1 MPTVYQSIKAHT
13 QEDTYL
19 ALNTRI
25 RKRITR
31 KQITAETNNE
41 MILIDENLFGYFMWH
56 RKRLGKYFEDDK
68 EFVRYVM
75 SKIDICKRIGSR
87 YGIDDI
93 ERELRDRDSVSDQ
106 ILFPSCEFA
115 YLYDEEERVRAVATN
130 VPKDMMNQCAVE
142 KEETMNPH
150 AMSSVTREEV
160 NLCEAEKNWN
170 VEDESPFR
178 VTNNDSVNQK
188 QLFEKVGVTK
198 EELTEQITTQFV
210 GLAAVEEVEAINHIP
225 CGRATGVA
233 AIVMILSVCLILW
246 GLYFEYAY
254 GLHEGEYD
262 FVMSEEEMSVAS
274 YFDDVKYLDAYLDRY
289 LLDAHASWL
298 WYHKFVGVEPL
309 DPALFVGVEPLDSER
324 HTYPYLLDAHA
335 SWLWYHKFVGVEPLD
350 PALFVGVE
358 PLDPARHM
366 YLYLMDAD
374 ISTKYRQNW
383 LYLMD
388 AVGTEYGRIGPYLM
402 DADIAVGCTSYGLY
416 SNARGGEYGFNAEAV
431 RDLDSDALSEG
442 YKLFVEKERSGLNGI
457 YCDAI
462 SGGEYKLYL
471 EDLLL
476 GVVPH
481 YHASN
486 DGQNRSGSN
495 ELCVEHLLKNKI
507 ASAVRI
513 RQALSKQEYIG
524 NFAFEF
530 AYQVVFDPG
539 GIINIRASQN
549 DDIWQKEASLY
560 CSSYSLTVYRD
571 FGHQRQAENKE
582 EIACI
587 ESRIYDQL
595 NISGNFSKFVKS
607 DATLNV
613 NEFRSDAIIV
623 HNSQIEQ
630 EQKRLKY
637 ERIWSTA
644 PSSIKTYDLL
654 DETLPIMTQNIAT
667 FDDVIGG
674 IIYTIIT
681 VSNDDVVRERRLTNP
696 EQEMNEAPVTLVQPQ
711 SIVVTSNTAQDNVCT
726 GTTWLP
732 RDASSLYDEEEY
744 YTFPTSSGTSNIKMY
759 DLLDETLP
767 IMTQNIATFDD
778 VMGGIIYTLRED
790 KNMIYEGYV
799 DKNAN
804 TGVTVTRD
812 SNMHELSMSDNQ
824 SDVLS
829 SRIAGNSMSYMDLF
843 GTKYNEMISNELFDI
858 SDNGEWCP
866 VSGHYRIG
874 NYSDMMGNEPFYTRE
889 EAQRTIIGIKI
900 EAVGRYH
907 LYDELDTHLREKMD
921 DESVQFENLMV
932 LDDSQYLVMF
942 LEDSPRITDVDPR
955 KSIEIFRCAC
965 AGIHKVTY
973 ESIMKCDVNEKQEA
987 LVYLEM
993 VTALA
998 PPRYIIDEYNRVK
1011 NSTTTSTEDSNITV
1025 DAERFRGVEVMFKLS
1040 LIGKESAGI
1049 HKVAYERIIKCD
1061 VDEKQKAL
1069 NDIVNQFDAEL
1080 SVKSDVIGMNT
1091 QYCEYTFDTD
1101 HRHDGNNM
1109 CIIDHVMPNDTKN
1122 IDDAKHKTNLD
1133 YEAHHRLDMKALIMC
1148 DDAFKTEK
1156 KQDGI
1161 EKVSDPKYVEGLL
1174 DTTEKHKDS
1183 HEFRKELAQ
1192 TFQSARQNDVAK
1204 LDQVN
1209 GIAAHTNEAEDDP
1222 FELWMFAVQPQAR
1235 TMKLNHDAIQGND
1248 GVILCRFSSDVTKD
1262 VNPNTHQTFQSVRN
1276 VMKLDQN
1283 NGIVSHPNTRNIYIV
1298 GGSYLDALDVD
1309 IFDPFSA
1316 SITQNKLNFIHYLGG
1331 YDTERFVQNERIQC
1345 AFLPGLNPNIDL
1357 HAAECVQINQDEDD
1371 ICWAFDID
1379 LILDHMFVTAICS
1392 ADRWSDIGL
1401 DSNAI
1406 FSTHELAVFK
1416 DDMVVEQRLG
1426 NPLPNMSSSE
1436 APGTVLQPQSIVV
1449 TSNTSQD
1456 NVRTMTMWVLR
1467 DVIGLLYT
1475 FLKSS
1480 GQSIRLF
1487 MMARGHNAQ
1496 IETDDFEVYNPLRNI
1511 HHRFDGYSK
1520 SNGFLFEA
1528 ATTQESTHIHTPSLI
1543 TSTRAQCDEGE
1554 LDIIFLVDNSCNV
1567 DYDECMLRQVAISE
1581 LIQFVDF
1588 VVELLI
1594 DDQEAIVYEYANIRK
1609 VDLRQSIPTT
1619 LQHLLI
1625 NNCEDA
1631 HIHDACKD
1639 NMPFEVNGYCVKITM
1654 INMSVG
1660 DEEVK
1665 ENDSNYE
1672 EKTESEEYNWNESDG
1687 SHQDVFVDD
1696 LACFSDLRYDPRAN
1710 AAHGKQDQEQDLFD
1724 ESSRADSISHNTFKI
1739 FNIGGVDEQTND
1751 SCELNQLAMKAS
1763 NKTRLGSIIWSIN
1776 IDKLVKDLNLGID
1789 HEIIE
1794 MILIIV
1800 FIKYYMIENLC
1811 AVNRS
1816 SMKASNT
1823 ENDINSVTSISTLNV
1838 NVTDIN
1844 ALKVVI
1850 ETDAKTAIKNIIE
1863 LEYED
1868 VRSEIIE
1875 MIRII
1880 VICLNIAMW

>member
-644 PSSIKTYDLL
+644 PSSIKT
-654 DETLPIMTQNIAT
+654 
-667 FDDVIGG
+667 
-674 IIYTIIT
+674 
-681 VSNDDVVRERRLTNP
+681 
-696 EQEMNEAPVTLVQPQ
+696 
-711 SIVVTSNTAQDNVCT
+711 
-726 GTTWLP
+726 
-732 RDASSLYDEEEY
+732 
-744 YTFPTSSGTSNIKMY
+744 Y

>member
-1 MPTVYQSIKAHT
+1 MPTVYQSIKAHTQEHKAHT

-309 DPALFVGVEPLDSER
+309 DPALFVGVEPLD
-324 HTYPYLLDAHA
+324 
-335 SWLWYHKFVGVEPLD
+335 
-350 PALFVGVE
+350 
-358 PLDPARHM
+358 PARHM

-416 SNARGGEYGFNAEAV
+416 SNARGGEYGSNAEAV

-481 YHASN
+481 YHASSN

-524 NFAFEF
+524 TFAFEF
-530 AYQVVFDPG
+530 GYQVVFDPG

-654 DETLPIMTQNIAT
+654 DE
-667 FDDVIGG
+667 
-674 IIYTIIT
+674 
-681 VSNDDVVRERRLTNP
+681 
-696 EQEMNEAPVTLVQPQ
+696 
-711 SIVVTSNTAQDNVCT
+711 
-726 GTTWLP
+726 
-732 RDASSLYDEEEY
+732 
-744 YTFPTSSGTSNIKMY
+744 
-759 DLLDETLP
+759 
-767 IMTQNIATFDD
+767 
-778 VMGGIIYTLRED
+778 
-790 KNMIYEGYV
+790 
-799 DKNAN
+799 
-804 TGVTVTRD
+804 
-812 SNMHELSMSDNQ
+812 
-824 SDVLS
+824 
-829 SRIAGNSMSYMDLF
+829 
-843 GTKYNEMISNELFDI
+843 
-858 SDNGEWCP
+858 
-866 VSGHYRIG
+866 
-874 NYSDMMGNEPFYTRE
+874 
-889 EAQRTIIGIKI
+889 
-900 EAVGRYH
+900 
-907 LYDELDTHLREKMD
+907 
-921 DESVQFENLMV
+921 
-932 LDDSQYLVMF
+932 
-942 LEDSPRITDVDPR
+942 
-955 KSIEIFRCAC
+955 
-965 AGIHKVTY
+965 
-973 ESIMKCDVNEKQEA
+973 
-987 LVYLEM
+987 
-993 VTALA
+993 
-998 PPRYIIDEYNRVK
+998 
-1011 NSTTTSTEDSNITV
+1011 
-1025 DAERFRGVEVMFKLS
+1025 
-1040 LIGKESAGI
+1040 
-1049 HKVAYERIIKCD
+1049 
-1061 VDEKQKAL
+1061 
-1069 NDIVNQFDAEL
+1069 
-1080 SVKSDVIGMNT
+1080 
-1091 QYCEYTFDTD
+1091 
-1101 HRHDGNNM
+1101 
-1109 CIIDHVMPNDTKN
+1109 
-1122 IDDAKHKTNLD
+1122 
-1133 YEAHHRLDMKALIMC
+1133 
-1148 DDAFKTEK
+1148 
-1156 KQDGI
+1156 
-1161 EKVSDPKYVEGLL
+1161 
-1174 DTTEKHKDS
+1174 
-1183 HEFRKELAQ
+1183 
-1192 TFQSARQNDVAK
+1192 
-1204 LDQVN
+1204 
-1209 GIAAHTNEAEDDP
+1209 
-1222 FELWMFAVQPQAR
+1222 
-1235 TMKLNHDAIQGND
+1235 
-1248 GVILCRFSSDVTKD
+1248 
-1262 VNPNTHQTFQSVRN
+1262 
-1276 VMKLDQN
+1276 
-1283 NGIVSHPNTRNIYIV
+1283 
-1298 GGSYLDALDVD
+1298 
-1309 IFDPFSA
+1309 
-1316 SITQNKLNFIHYLGG
+1316 
-1331 YDTERFVQNERIQC
+1331 
-1345 AFLPGLNPNIDL
+1345 
-1357 HAAECVQINQDEDD
+1357 
-1371 ICWAFDID
+1371 
-1379 LILDHMFVTAICS
+1379 
-1392 ADRWSDIGL
+1392 
-1401 DSNAI
+1401 
-1406 FSTHELAVFK
+1406 
-1416 DDMVVEQRLG
+1416 
-1426 NPLPNMSSSE
+1426 
-1436 APGTVLQPQSIVV
+1436 
-1449 TSNTSQD
+1449 
-1456 NVRTMTMWVLR
+1456 
-1467 DVIGLLYT
+1467 
-1475 FLKSS
+1475 
-1480 GQSIRLF
+1480 
-1487 MMARGHNAQ
+1487 
-1496 IETDDFEVYNPLRNI
+1496 
-1511 HHRFDGYSK
+1511 
-1520 SNGFLFEA
+1520 
-1528 ATTQESTHIHTPSLI
+1528 
-1543 TSTRAQCDEGE
+1543 
-1554 LDIIFLVDNSCNV
+1554 
-1567 DYDECMLRQVAISE
+1567 
-1581 LIQFVDF
+1581 
-1588 VVELLI
+1588 
-1594 DDQEAIVYEYANIRK
+1594 
-1609 VDLRQSIPTT
+1609 
-1619 LQHLLI
+1619 
-1625 NNCEDA
+1625 
-1631 HIHDACKD
+1631 
-1639 NMPFEVNGYCVKITM
+1639 
-1654 INMSVG
+1654 
-1660 DEEVK
+1660 
-1665 ENDSNYE
+1665 
-1672 EKTESEEYNWNESDG
+1672 
-1687 SHQDVFVDD
+1687 
-1696 LACFSDLRYDPRAN
+1696 
-1710 AAHGKQDQEQDLFD
+1710 
-1724 ESSRADSISHNTFKI
+1724 
-1739 FNIGGVDEQTND
+1739 
-1751 SCELNQLAMKAS
+1751 
-1763 NKTRLGSIIWSIN
+1763 
-1776 IDKLVKDLNLGID
+1776 
-1789 HEIIE
+1789 
-1794 MILIIV
+1794 
-1800 FIKYYMIENLC
+1800 
-1811 AVNRS
+1811 
-1816 SMKASNT
+1816 
-1823 ENDINSVTSISTLNV
+1823 
-1838 NVTDIN
+1838 
-1844 ALKVVI
+1844 
-1850 ETDAKTAIKNIIE
+1850 
-1863 LEYED
+1863 
-1868 VRSEIIE
+1868 
-1875 MIRII
+1875 
-1880 VICLNIAMW
+1880 